1 MAALGVSALV
11 GFALDALWHEA
22 YRIDVT
28 LWSPTHL
35 MLVGGGG
42 LATIAVRLML
52 IEGRPAGGATAL
64 GRAIAALSLGA
75 ILVRLPASRV
85 SSTSAF
91 PSSR

>member
-1 MAALGVSALV
+1 
-11 GFALDALWHEA
+11 
-22 YRIDVT
+22 VT

>member
-1 MAALGVSALV
+1 
-11 GFALDALWHEA
+11 
-22 YRIDVT
+22 VT

-85 SSTSAF
+85 SSTASAF